1 MNIAAAEESD
11 EEEDLQ
17 PVVHDAPEEEKDDGF
32 KVEEAKLTETLII
45 FVRNQFL
52 LFDFKNNG
60 SWQVGDVEGQ
70 FNINDAA
77 STVMVDPQKHRT
89 NSFMAITSGGS

>member
-1 MNIAAAEESD
+1 MNIAAAQESD
-11 EEEDLQ
+11 EEEELQ

-60 SWQVGDVEGQ
+60 SW
-70 FNINDAA
+70 
-77 STVMVDPQKHRT
+77 
-89 NSFMAITSGGS
+89 